1 MSGTNQLMAP
11 PGTTSTTPPGNLLMA
26 NANAA
31 APAQGAPPWASATP
45 QGAPAASPGIT
56 PDQIGHLVAGVT
68 RGRTQE
74 QMMRRRDATGPEL
87 EILGRIMSD
96 PDPSPAEAQDYML
109 SLLKSG
115 QAPAGDVIKLLQSM
129 PKDPD
134 MLRTWAHNMF
144 GFVMHMGA
152 HAHAAFP
159 RELFPAEAPPGGPQA
174 PDEEQPS

>member
-11 PGTTSTTPPGNLLMA
+11 PGTTSTTPPSNPLVA
-26 NANAA
+26 NAPG
-31 APAQGAPPWASATP
+31 PAQGGG
-45 QGAPAASPGIT
+45 QGAPAASAGIT
-56 PDQIGHLVAGVT
+56 PDQVGHLVAGVT
-68 RGRTQE
+68 RGQSQE
-74 QMMRRRDATGPEL
+74 KMVQRRDASGPEL
-87 EILGRIMSD
+87 EILGKIMSD
-96 PDPSPAEAQDYML
+96 PNPSPAEAQDYML

-159 RELFPAEAPPGGPQA
+159 RETFPGGPVSPSGAPQA
-174 PDEEQPS
+174 PEGENDAENDA

>member
-11 PGTTSTTPPGNLLMA
+11 PGTPTTPPGNPLVA
-26 NANAA
+26 NAP
-31 APAQGAPPWASATP
+31 APAQGGG
-45 QGAPAASPGIT
+45 QGAPAASAGIT
-56 PDQIGHLVAGVT
+56 PDQVGHLVAGVT
-68 RGRTQE
+68 RGQSQE
-74 QMMRRRDATGPEL
+74 QMVQRRNAAGPEL
-87 EILGRIMSD
+87 EILGKIMSD
-96 PDPSPAEAQDYML
+96 PNPSPAEAQEYLL

-159 RELFPAEAPPGGPQA
+159 RETFPGGPVSPSGAPQA
-174 PDEEQPS
+174 PEGENDAENDA